1 MFSDIPVDV
10 SPMHEGERIRAA
22 NMYIELAGPKSVGVE
37 LVRVDESV
45 VDGNYEVIGPEL
57 SEMAKG
63 EIYPFGIKI
72 DIKGEKLEKEL
83 EGVIERRTHDLCNYV
98 QGFMHLNQRD
108 QIWCR
113 VSTEAIDADFKL
125 VNLAKALGI
134 LFKEEFPIIEAI
146 SVIILTEEEKV
157 KEFVNSAH
165 DIYAARD
172 ERARELSD
180 EDVDVFYGCL
190 MCQSFAPTH
199 MCVVTPDRSAL
210 CGAINWFDC
219 RASAKIDPD
228 GSIFEIEKGEVLD
241 EIKGEYRNVNEVI
254 TQKTQGETDR
264 VYLHSVFEYPHT
276 SCGCFEAVAFY
287 IPELDGIG
295 IVDRDFDGETPLGI
309 PFSSMAGQCSGGKQ
323 VEGFTGLSLEYMRS
337 PKFLQANGA
346 YKRIIWMP
354 NEIKTSLK
362 EFIPNEIF
370 DKIPTDE
377 DATSINKIKDYLED
391 KNHPIL
397 ERIDNMDNN
406 EETIS
411 DPNIESDSTV
421 SEENIFFQDFIPVAS
436 TPEMSMPMSGG
447 TKIIFKNAKIYA
459 EKVII
464 KKSKNRISNLNN
476 KFE

>member
-22 NMYIELAGPKSVGVE
+22 NMFVELAGPKSIGAE
-37 LVRVDESV
+37 LVRVDESLN
-45 VDGNYEVIGPEL
+45 DGKFEVIGPEL
-57 SEMAKG
+57 SEMTKG
-63 EIYPFGIKI
+63 EVYPFGIKI

-83 EGVIERRTHDLCNYV
+83 EGVIERRTHDLCNYI

-113 VSTEAIDADFKL
+113 VSTDALNSGFKL
-125 VNLAKALGI
+125 LDLAKALGI
-134 LFKEEFPIIEAI
+134 LFKEEFPIIEEI
-146 SVIILTEEEKV
+146 SVTILTTEDDV
-157 KEFVNSAH
+157 KKFVDNAQE
-165 DIYAARD
+165 IYSARD

-199 MCVVTPDRSAL
+199 MCVVTPDRTAL

-219 RASAKIDPD
+219 RASAKMDPD

-241 EIKGEYRNVNEVI
+241 DVKGEYSNVNEI
-254 TQKTQGETDR
+254 IAQKTQGETDR

-295 IVDRDFDGETPLGI
+295 IVDRDFAGETPLGI

-337 PKFLQANGA
+337 PKFLQADGA
-346 YKRIIWMP
+346 YDRIVWMP
-354 NEIKTSLK
+354 STIKSSL
-362 EFIPNEIF
+362 EGFIPEDIF
-370 DKIPTDE
+370 DKIATDE
-377 DATSINKIKDYLED
+377 DATSINDIKEFLKEKD
-391 KNHPIL
+391 HPIL
-397 ERIDNMDNN
+397 ERISNLGNDEDID
-406 EETIS
+406 EEEYS
-411 DPNIESDSTV
+411 ESES
-421 SEENIFFQDFIPVAS
+421 SMEYQDEGIGQEFVPVA
-436 TPEMSMPMSGG
+436 TAPEMSMPMSGG
-447 TKIIFKNAKIYA
+447 VKIIFKNAKIYA

-464 KKSKNRISNLNN
+464 KRSK
-476 KFE
+476 K

>member
-22 NMYIELAGPKSVGVE
+22 NMYVELAGPKSVGAE
-37 LVRVDESV
+37 LVQVDESV
-45 VDGNYEVIGPEL
+45 EDGKYEIIGPEL
-57 SEMAKG
+57 SEMTKG
-63 EIYPFGIKI
+63 EIYPFCIKI

-83 EGVIERRTHDLCNYV
+83 EGVIERRTHDLCNYI

-113 VSTEAIDADFKL
+113 VSTEAIEAGFKL
-125 VNLAKALGI
+125 VDLAKALGI
-134 LFKEEFPIIEAI
+134 LFKEEFPIIEDI
-146 SVIILTEEEKV
+146 SITILTKEDEV
-157 KEFVNSAH
+157 KDFVAKAKE
-165 DIYAARD
+165 IYSARD

-199 MCVVTPDRSAL
+199 MCIVTPDRTAL

-219 RASAKIDPD
+219 RASAKMDPD

-241 EIKGEYRNVNEVI
+241 EIKGEYSNVNETI
-254 TQKTQGETDR
+254 AQKTQGETDR
-264 VYLHSVFEYPHT
+264 IYLHSVFEYPHT

-295 IVDRDFDGETPLGI
+295 IVDRDFGGETPLGI

-337 PKFLQANGA
+337 PKFLQADGA
-346 YKRIIWMP
+346 YERIVWMP
-354 NEIKTSLK
+354 NEVKQSLK
-362 EFIPNEIF
+362 NFIPEDIF
-370 DKIPTDE
+370 DKIPTEE
-377 DATSINKIKDYLED
+377 DTANINDIKSYLTEKD
-391 KNHPIL
+391 HPIL
-397 ERIDNMDNN
+397 ERLDK
-406 EETIS
+406 IS
-411 DPNIESDSTV
+411 DGLEEEISAEVAIEEVAESNH
-421 SEENIFFQDFIPVAS
+421 EFIPVAS
-436 TPEMSMPMSGG
+436 TPEMAMPIGG
-447 TKIIFKNAKIYA
+447 GAKIIFKNAKIYA

-464 KKSKNRISNLNN
+464 KKK
-476 KFE
+476 

>member
-22 NMYIELAGPKSVGVE
+22 NMFVELAGPKSIGAE
-37 LVRVDESV
+37 LVQVNDSLTN
-45 VDGNYEVIGPEL
+45 GKFEVIGPEL
-57 SEMAKG
+57 AEMTKG
-63 EIYPFGIKI
+63 EVYPFAIKI

-113 VSTEAIDADFKL
+113 VSNEAIESGFKL
-125 VNLAKALGI
+125 SDLAKALGI
-134 LFKEEFPIIEAI
+134 LFKEEFPIIEEI
-146 SVIILTEEEKV
+146 SVTILTKEDDV
-157 KEFVNSAH
+157 KEFVDDAQK
-165 DIYAARD
+165 IYSARD

-199 MCVVTPDRSAL
+199 MCVVTPDRTAL

-219 RASAKIDPD
+219 RASAKMDPD

-241 EIKGEYRNVNEVI
+241 EIKGEYSNVNDI
-254 TQKTQGETDR
+254 IAQKTQGETDKI
-264 VYLHSVFEYPHT
+264 YLHSVFEYPHT

-295 IVDRDFDGETPLGI
+295 IVDRDFSGETPLGI

-337 PKFLQANGA
+337 PKFLQADGA
-346 YKRIIWMP
+346 YERIVWMP
-354 NEIKTSLK
+354 NTIKSSL
-362 EFIPNEIF
+362 EDFIPEDMF
-370 DKIPTDE
+370 DKIATDE
-377 DATSINKIKDYLED
+377 DATSVNDIKEFLKD

-397 ERIDNMDNN
+397 ERIANLDNDVVDEDDEYLDD
-406 EETIS
+406 EELIS
-411 DPNIESDSTV
+411 HDEAMGQEFV
-421 SEENIFFQDFIPVAS
+421 PVA
-436 TPEMSMPMSGG
+436 TAPEMAMPMSGG
-447 TKIIFKNAKIYA
+447 VKVIFKNAKIYA

-464 KKSKNRISNLNN
+464 KKSK
-476 KFE
+476 K

>member
-22 NMYIELAGPKSVGVE
+22 NMFVELAGPKSIGAE
-37 LVRVDESV
+37 LVQVDDSIT
-45 VDGNYEVIGPEL
+45 DGKFEVIGPEL
-57 SEMAKG
+57 SEMTKG
-63 EIYPFGIKI
+63 EVYPFGIKI

-113 VSTEAIDADFKL
+113 VSTEALDSGFKL
-125 VNLAKALGI
+125 LDLAKSLGI
-134 LFKEEFPIIEAI
+134 LFKEEFPIIEEI
-146 SVIILTEEEKV
+146 SVTILTNEEDV
-157 KEFVNSAH
+157 KEFVAGAH

-199 MCVVTPDRSAL
+199 MCVVTPDRTAL

-219 RASAKIDPD
+219 RASAKMDPD

-241 EIKGEYRNVNEVI
+241 DVKGEYSNVNEVI
-254 TQKTQGETDR
+254 AQKTQGETDK

-295 IVDRDFDGETPLGI
+295 IVDRDFSGETPLGI

-337 PKFLQANGA
+337 PKFLQADGA
-346 YKRIIWMP
+346 YERIVWMP
-354 NEIKTSLK
+354 NSIKSSL
-362 EFIPNEIF
+362 EGFIPDDMF
-370 DKIPTDE
+370 DKIATDE
-377 DATSINKIKDYLED
+377 DATSVNDIKEFLKD
-391 KNHPIL
+391 KDHPIL
-397 ERIDNMDNN
+397 ERIANLGTDDVD
-406 EETIS
+406 EDDEYSEDEDLVSQDETMGQ
-411 DPNIESDSTV
+411 EFV
-421 SEENIFFQDFIPVAS
+421 PVA
-436 TPEMSMPMSGG
+436 TAPEMAMPMSGG
-447 TKIIFKNAKIYA
+447 VKVIFKNAKIYA

-464 KKSKNRISNLNN
+464 KKSK
-476 KFE
+476 K

>member
-22 NMYIELAGPKSVGVE
+22 NMFVELAGPKSIGAE
-37 LVRVDESV
+37 LVQVDESV
-45 VDGNYEVIGPEL
+45 KDGEYKVIGPEL
-57 SEMAKG
+57 SDMTKG
-63 EIYPFGIKI
+63 EIYPFCIKI

-113 VSTEAIDADFKL
+113 VSTEAIDSGFKL
-125 VNLAKALGI
+125 VDLAKALGI
-134 LFKEEFPIIEAI
+134 LFKEEFPIIESI
-146 SVIILTEEEKV
+146 SVTILTKKEDVE
-157 KEFVNSAH
+157 EFVNKARE
-165 DIYAARD
+165 IYSARD

-199 MCVVTPDRSAL
+199 MCVVTPDRTAL

-219 RASAKIDPD
+219 RASAKMDPD

-241 EIKGEYRNVNEVI
+241 DVKGEYKNVNEI
-254 TQKTQGETDR
+254 IAQKTQGETDR
-264 VYLHSVFEYPHT
+264 VFLHSVFEYPHT

-295 IVDRDFDGETPLGI
+295 IVDRDFSGETPLGI

-337 PKFLQANGA
+337 PKFLQADGA
-346 YKRIIWMP
+346 YERIVWLP
-354 NEIKTSLK
+354 SEIKESLK
-362 EFIPNEIF
+362 EFIPKEIF
-370 DKIPTDE
+370 DKIPTNE
-377 DATSINKIKDYLED
+377 EATTISDIKTFLKE
-391 KNHPIL
+391 KNHPVL
-397 ERIDNMDNN
+397 ERIENTNDG
-406 EETIS
+406 EEG
-411 DPNIESDSTV
+411 IEATGEIAMEAEPTNQEFV
-421 SEENIFFQDFIPVAS
+421 PVAS
-436 TPEMSMPMSGG
+436 ASEMSVPTSGG
-447 TKIIFKNAKIYA
+447 VKIIFKNAKIYA

-464 KKSKNRISNLNN
+464 KKK
-476 KFE
+476 

>member
-22 NMYIELAGPKSVGVE
+22 NMYVELAGPKSIGAE
-37 LVRVDESV
+37 LVQVDESV
-45 VDGNYEVIGPEL
+45 VDGKFEVIGPEL
-57 SEMAKG
+57 SEMTKG

-72 DIKGEKLEKEL
+72 DIKGEMLEKEL

-113 VSTEAIDADFKL
+113 VSTEAIDANFKL
-125 VNLAKALGI
+125 VDLAKALGI
-134 LFKEEFPIIEAI
+134 LFKEEFPIIEEI
-146 SVIILTEEEKV
+146 SVTILTNEEDV
-157 KEFVNSAH
+157 KKFVDDAQS
-165 DIYAARD
+165 IYATRD

-199 MCVVTPDRSAL
+199 MCVVTPDRTAL

-219 RASAKIDPD
+219 RASAKMDPD

-241 EIKGEYRNVNEVI
+241 DLKGEYANVNEMI
-254 TQKTQGETDR
+254 AQKTQGETDK

-295 IVDRDFDGETPLGI
+295 IVDRDFSGETPLGI

-337 PKFLQANGA
+337 PKFLQADGA
-346 YKRIIWMP
+346 YERIVWMP
-354 NEIKTSLK
+354 KEIKASL
-362 EFIPNEIF
+362 EGFIPEEIF

-377 DATSINKIKDYLED
+377 NATSVKDIKSYLKEKD
-391 KNHPIL
+391 HPIL
-397 ERIDNMDNN
+397 ERIANMGAD
-406 EETIS
+406 EEEIS
-411 DPNIESDSTV
+411 DDSDV
-421 SEENIFFQDFIPVAS
+421 AIDSEPMDMNQEFVPVAS
-436 TPEMSMPMSGG
+436 ASEMAMPMSGG

-464 KKSKNRISNLNN
+464 KKAK
-476 KFE
+476 K

>member
-22 NMYIELAGPKSVGVE
+22 NMYVELAGPKSIGAE
-37 LVRVDESV
+37 LVQVDESV
-45 VDGNYEVIGPEL
+45 VDGKFEVIGPEL
-57 SEMAKG
+57 SEMTKG

-72 DIKGEKLEKEL
+72 DIKGEMLEKEL

-113 VSTEAIDADFKL
+113 VSTEAIESGFKL
-125 VNLAKALGI
+125 VDLAKALGI
-134 LFKEEFPIIEAI
+134 LFKEEFPIIEEI
-146 SVIILTEEEKV
+146 SVTILTNEEDV
-157 KEFVNSAH
+157 KKFVDDAQS
-165 DIYAARD
+165 IYATRD

-199 MCVVTPDRSAL
+199 MCVVTPDRTAL

-219 RASAKIDPD
+219 RASAKMDPD

-241 EIKGEYRNVNEVI
+241 DLKGEYANVNEMI
-254 TQKTQGETDR
+254 AQKTQGETDK

-295 IVDRDFDGETPLGI
+295 IVDRDFSGETPLGI

-337 PKFLQANGA
+337 PKFLQADGA
-346 YKRIIWMP
+346 YERIVWMP
-354 NEIKTSLK
+354 KEIKASL
-362 EFIPNEIF
+362 EGFIPEEIF

-377 DATSINKIKDYLED
+377 NATSVKDIKSYLKEKD
-391 KNHPIL
+391 HPIL
-397 ERIDNMDNN
+397 ERIANMGAD
-406 EETIS
+406 EEEIS
-411 DPNIESDSTV
+411 DDSDVAIDTEPMDMNQEFV
-421 SEENIFFQDFIPVAS
+421 PVAS
-436 TPEMSMPMSGG
+436 ASEMAMPMSGG

-464 KKSKNRISNLNN
+464 KKAK
-476 KFE
+476 K

>member
-22 NMYIELAGPKSVGVE
+22 NMYVELAGPKSIGAE
-37 LVRVDESV
+37 LVQVDESV
-45 VDGNYEVIGPEL
+45 VDGKYEVIGPEL
-57 SEMAKG
+57 SEMTKG

-113 VSTEAIDADFKL
+113 VSTEAMDAGFKL
-125 VNLAKALGI
+125 VDLAKALGI
-134 LFKEEFPIIEAI
+134 LFKEEFPIIEEI
-146 SVIILTEEEKV
+146 SITILTNEEDV
-157 KEFVNSAH
+157 KKFVDDAQG
-165 DIYAARD
+165 IYATRD

-199 MCVVTPDRSAL
+199 MCVVTPDRTAL

-219 RASAKIDPD
+219 RASAKMDPD

-241 EIKGEYRNVNEVI
+241 DIKGEYANVNEMI
-254 TQKTQGETDR
+254 AQKTQGETDR

-295 IVDRDFDGETPLGI
+295 IVDRDFSGETPLGI

-337 PKFLQANGA
+337 PKFLQADGA
-346 YKRIIWMP
+346 YERLVWMP
-354 NEIKTSLK
+354 SEVKSSL
-362 EFIPNEIF
+362 EGFIPEEMF
-370 DKIPTDE
+370 EKIPTE
-377 DATSINKIKDYLED
+377 EEATSVNDIKSYLKEKD
-391 KNHPIL
+391 HPIL
-397 ERIDNMDNN
+397 ERIANLGADEEESTDDSDVGVTSDYEPMDMGQ
-406 EETIS
+406 EF
-411 DPNIESDSTV
+411 V
-421 SEENIFFQDFIPVAS
+421 PVAS
-436 TPEMSMPMSGG
+436 APEMSMPMSGG

-464 KKSKNRISNLNN
+464 KKTK
-476 KFE
+476 K